1 MLQLPFDQPEPFAAT
16 FGVMLYPDESETE
29 RRKACAYAAQHLA
42 EPLKRAIKHGHRPS
56 YDTLAWVATTGGK
69 RLGDLDRWMRDGIW
83 LGELTRIYYLLSYR
97 HPHLASW
104 ENAARIL
111 EKTTGPRGGSRSMFM
126 DAKKRMRSVA
136 HLWGAFAI
144 RGFRFKQI
152 PVIGYDYRDDFEYF
166 LADAQMLK
174 KWGLNWKPKRAK
186 AGSPLSDTM
195 YELPGFWLP
204 HQRAG
209 WPPVGGLTSAD
220 LDENLLEGLRP
231 AGRPRKN

>member
-1 MLQLPFDQPEPFAAT
+1 MLQLPLDHSEPFAAT
-16 FGVMLYPDESETE
+16 FGVMHYPGESETE
-29 RRKACAYAAQHLA
+29 RRKARAYEAQNLA
-42 EPLKRAIKHGHRPS
+42 EPLKGAIKDGHRPS
-56 YDTLAWVATTGGK
+56 YDRLARVATTGGE
-69 RLGDLDRWMRDGIW
+69 RLGDLDKRERDGIW
-83 LGELTRIYYLLSYR
+83 LGELTRIYYLLSYS

-104 ENAARIL
+104 NNSCLVL
-111 EKTTGPRGGSRSMFM
+111 ERELGSEPGSRSAFM
-126 DAKKRMRSVA
+126 KAKKRMRSVA

-174 KWGLNWKPKRAK
+174 EWGLNWKPKRAK
-186 AGSPLSDTM
+186 AASPLSDTM

-204 HQRAG
+204 YQRAG
-209 WPPVGGLTSAD
+209 WPPVGRLTSAD